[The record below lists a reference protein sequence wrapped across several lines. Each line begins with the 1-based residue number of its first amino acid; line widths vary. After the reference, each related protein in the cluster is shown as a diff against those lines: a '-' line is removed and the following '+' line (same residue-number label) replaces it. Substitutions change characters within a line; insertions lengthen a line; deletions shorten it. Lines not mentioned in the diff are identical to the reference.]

1 MLRAISA
8 CTILILLALF
18 FAPSLYSESF
28 VWDSVTGVGGT
39 SQDSGYSMAVDN
51 AGNRYIT
58 GVFVGSVSFGSIT
71 LTGSSSSLNGF
82 IAKYNSNNNW
92 DWAVRVGNSGN
103 IVCNSICISNNSY
116 LYVIGEFSGTV
127 AIGTTNLT
135 SSGSYD
141 VFIAK
146 MDLSGVWQWAKKGGG
161 TGREYG
167 KGIASNSAGDVFVT
181 GLFSGTATI
190 GSTITSSGGLDVFV
204 SKLTSTGTWSWSK
217 RAGGT
222 SDEDVLGIAID
233 SNNQSYLIGKFSGTA
248 TIGSYMVAYGGTDI
262 FVASIN
268 SSGTWNWG
276 KKAGGTSSDSGLA
289 ITTAGETLF
298 VSGYFFSTAHFGD
311 LIRTIP
317 GGSCG
322 VFVASMTFSGS
333 FSGVSTASSTIIMQG
348 LGLYANVVGQVYLTG
363 SYSGTATIGS
373 FTLANSS
380 SSSSDMF
387 VAVLDADGTWAFA
400 QKGGGSGTDI
410 GYSIYQDVGDNIHVT
425 GEFASTA
432 QYGDLN
438 LTSAGNS
445 DIIVGK
451 LRPLLNP
458 ASLVLP
464 ADAATNV
471 PINTSLEW
479 SAPAVG
485 IPEGYRIYLGTDNPP
500 TNLENG
506 TDLGNV
512 LTYTP
517 SASFSHLT
525 QYYWKIVPYSGSEQA
540 LDCPVWSFTTIIE
553 APGPAGASAPPDYGT
568 NVPIGASL
576 NWTVPAGGGLPTGYK
591 LYFDTA
597 NPPVTYIGDL
607 GNVLTYNPS
616 PDMANITTYYWKVVP
631 YNVGGDAAS
640 CPVWDFTTVDILP
653 LPATLVSPPNNAPNV
668 SVSQTLSWTPAAGS
682 GAPTGYLLYL
692 GNNYPPTNIYN
703 GVSIGN
709 VTSFTPGSPL
719 PYNTGIYW
727 KIVPVN
733 GAGEATGCATWSFTT
748 EMSTRYTVDPLVWN
762 FNSVNV
768 GDEVRKAVTITNTGV
783 DMLDINQLR
792 RITGST
798 DYYLSGLPADF
809 PATAIHI
816 PPGQTLVFDIVYC
829 PSATGHTTA
838 MFRIETN
845 AISSYINVEGTGAQ
859 GVLPWFCDF
868 TGVADGYLPAG
879 WTTQNGDNWFVY
891 HYDAAGGEAPE
902 LLLYS
907 EPPNINTP
915 RAVTPLL
922 TPTPGTSYLLTF
934 RHYVDWYVTW
944 PSSFLMVESS
954 TDGVNWDVEWEIQ
967 PTGDI
972 DPAIVSIN
980 ISHLAAAPFYLAF
993 SLSGS
998 TYDVDGW
1005 CIDDIR
1011 ISVFEHVVPSAPIL
1025 KSPAQDE
1032 FFLVGN
1038 NPDLKWDPPVTGFPD
1053 WYRVFIANTPANI
1066 VQYYVPSSTTVF
1078 STALIPP
1085 EDGIDFSEGSTVHWV
1100 VEAIDSAVPEG
1111 TQSEGRWFTFFDIE
1125 RDIDAYCEV
1134 AADIVTPSNKGL
1146 STFNLQDPGTIT
1158 RLAAPSYPTSD
1169 YISGGAWING
1179 VWYAFQ
1185 SGENKLWRVDP
1196 VTGAMTLVGSTGM
1209 AFTALTYN
1217 SVFDILYASYYDSSS
1232 NTSSL
1237 YTIDYHTA
1245 VPTLQAQWAR
1255 IGFMLIGLAWDPWE
1269 DVLYALDIG
1278 TDALW
1283 WISQVSWTAYQ
1294 IGSLGIDLNFAQD
1307 MAFDP
1312 DFGNLFLAGY
1322 KAGSGG
1328 NLYMLDIF
1336 TGGAYLMGSLQN
1348 TAEVDGLVIP
1358 GVQFLPAPQPVVDI
1372 DTDIS
1377 ISWLSV
1383 PKATYYTLYGDTDP
1397 AGQFSSEL
1405 ACTIDTS
1412 WQMPTTDPNQF
1423 FRVIAHR
1430 GPMPSRGRTNLH
1442 LSPKPK
1448 VTSGSSSVLPGKDDL
1463 IKKSRK

>member
-8 CTILILLALF
+8 CTILILQALF
-18 FAPSLYSESF
+18 FAPSLYSQNY

-39 SQDSGYSMAVDN
+39 SYDSGRTMVLDN
-51 AGNRYIT
+51 DGNRYIAGYFSGT
-58 GVFVGSVSFGSIT
+58 VSFGSYT
-71 LTGSSSSLNGF
+71 LTGPASNANGF
-82 IAKYNSNNNW
+82 IAKLNASNNW
-92 DWAVRVGNSGN
+92 EWAVRVGNQGPVYCYSL
-103 IVCNSICISNNSY
+103 CISNNSY
-116 LYVIGEFSGTV
+116 IYVTGEFSGTL
-127 AIGTTNLT
+127 AFGSTNLT
-135 SSGSYD
+135 SSGNFD
-141 VFIAK
+141 VYIAK
-146 MDLSGVWQWAKKGGG
+146 LDLSGAWQWAKKAGG
-161 TGREYG
+161 TSRDYG
-167 KGIASNSAGDVFVT
+167 SGIASNSAGDVFVT
-181 GLFSGTATI
+181 GTFASSATFGTTTLTSAGADDVFVTKL
-190 GSTITSSGGLDVFV
+190 TSSG
-204 SKLTSTGTWSWSK
+204 SWSWA
-217 RAGGT
+217 RRGGGT
-222 SDEDVLGIAID
+222 SNENSYSIVVD
-233 SNNQSYLIGKFSGTA
+233 SNNQAYVTGRYSGTA
-248 TIGSYMVAYGGTDI
+248 NFGVNLVSYGNTDI
-262 FVASIN
+262 FVAAVS
-268 SSGTWNWG
+268 SSGTWAWA
-276 KKAGGTSSDSGLA
+276 KKAGGTGADEGSALSIAGDNLYCTGWFMGTAYFGGITRTSPAGSSA
-289 ITTAGETLF
+289 YVAKMATTG
-298 VSGYFFSTAHFGD
+298 
-311 LIRTIP
+311 
-317 GGSCG
+317 
-322 VFVASMTFSGS
+322 TFSD
-333 FSGVSTASSTIIMQG
+333 VNTASSTSGVRGQG
-348 LGLYANVVGQVYLTG
+348 VYAGGDGKVYLTG
-363 SYSGTATIGS
+363 GYSGTATFGA
-373 FTLANSS
+373 FTLTNSS
-380 SSSSDMF
+380 VGNTDIFVAALAADGAWAWAEHGGGTSSDTGYC
-387 VAVLDADGTWAFA
+387 VCQDT
-400 QKGGGSGTDI
+400 GGN
-410 GYSIYQDVGDNIHVT
+410 VHVT
-425 GEFASTA
+425 GEFESTA
-432 QYGDLN
+432 QFDEFSI
-438 LTSAGNS
+438 TSAGS
-445 DIIVGK
+445 IDIFAGK
-451 LRPLLNP
+451 LKQVLSP
-458 ASLVLP
+458 ATLVSP
-464 ADAATNV
+464 ANGASNV
-471 PINTSLEW
+471 PVNTVLEW
-479 SAPAVG
+479 IPAAG
-485 IPEGYRIYLGTDNPP
+485 GSPEGYKIFLGTDNPP

-506 TDLGNV
+506 TDLGDV

-525 QYYWKIVPYSGSEQA
+525 QFYWKIAPYSGSDQA
-540 LDCPVWSFTTIIE
+540 LDCPVWSFTTIME
-553 APGPAGASAPPDYGT
+553 APGPAGISSPANHEA
-568 NVPIGASL
+568 NVPISATL
-576 NWTVPAGGGLPTGYK
+576 NWTAPAGGGLASGYK

-668 SVSQTLSWTPAAGS
+668 SVSQTLSWTPAAGG

-1283 WISQVSWTAYQ
+1283 WISQVSWTAYE

-1312 DFGNLFLAGY
+1312 DFGNLFLTGY
-1322 KAGSGG
+1322 EAGSGG

-1377 ISWLSV
+1377 ISWPSV